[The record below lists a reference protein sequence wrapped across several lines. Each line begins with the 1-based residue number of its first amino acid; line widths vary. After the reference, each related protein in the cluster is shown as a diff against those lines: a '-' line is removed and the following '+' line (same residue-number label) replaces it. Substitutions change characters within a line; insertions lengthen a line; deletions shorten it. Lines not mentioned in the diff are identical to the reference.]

1 MNVVEL
7 DPRDGGVGQQ
17 LEVRYD
23 PRSHRIDVGRAP
35 LMQVHA
41 AHDAA
46 GGRWLVRLLSH
57 HLAVDHTTLERVIE
71 EAHPFEQGRAE
82 DLPRPEPFR
91 NFVAQARLGVSEA
104 DHEAYFQGEAGGHR

>member
-1 MNVVEL
+1 ML
-7 DPRDGGVGQQ
+7 
-17 LEVRYD
+17 
-23 PRSHRIDVGRAP
+23 GRAP

-46 GGRWLVRLLSH
+46 GGRWPLWLLSH

-71 EAHPFEQGRAE
+71 EERAIEQGRVE
-82 DLPRPEPFR
+82 DLPRPVPFR

-104 DHEAYFQGEAGGHR
+104 DHEAYLRAKLWTSMSRRRRSVCWAFRETGVR